1 MKPSSSSPVT
11 SFLLSATLFLACQQ
25 QQIQVN
31 AGQIKLCAKTEHGN
45 NEPISGAN
53 VKCWDDDYGSDDF
66 MASGTTGADGCVTL
80 NYSNRSTSGWKCWKW
95 WDSCS
100 SKHPDIYCDV
110 SGDCLQP
117 KKTSTK
123 NNHNQNY
130 LANFGN
136 VYLEEDSE
144 FCGDQTWN
152 GCGPEFLPDWLT
164 DIADDV
170 SGFEDQCNSHDVCYG
185 IICDRKRSEC
195 ESAFKSGMYEEC
207 DGDYLCEFLADI
219 FYTGTSSSLGADI
232 CVDSRDHCTESQ
244 RQLCYQ

>member
-1 MKPSSSSPVT
+1 MSD
-11 SFLLSATLFLACQQ
+11 SFL
-25 QQIQVN
+25 
-31 AGQIKLCAKTEHGN
+31 IK
-45 NEPISGAN
+45 P
-53 VKCWDDDYGSDDF
+53 D
-66 MASGTTGADGCVTL
+66 
-80 NYSNRSTSGWKCWKW
+80 R

-110 SGDCLQP
+110 SGDCLKP
-117 KKTSTK
+117 KQTSTK
-123 NNHNQNY
+123 NNHNQNN

-152 GCGPEFLPDWLT
+152 GCGPKFLPDWLT

-195 ESAFKSGMYEEC
+195 ESAFKSGMYDEC
-207 DGDYLCEFLADI
+207 DGDFLCEFLADL
-219 FYTGTSSSLGADI
+219 FYTGVSSSLGADI